1 MFFYNKFYNFFNYVY
16 DSICNCFN
24 NIKSDKLEAFF
35 FAKKYVYVHE
45 NDGYTKYK
53 FVPEMRP
60 NDWVFND
67 I

>member
-16 DSICNCFN
+16 VSICNCFN
-24 NIKSDKLEAFF
+24 NIKSFF

-53 FVPEMRP
+53 FVTDVRP
-60 NDWVFND
+60 NDWAFND